1 MGVGERREREREQ
14 RRKDILESARKLL
27 VEQGLQATSVNRIAK
42 ECELGIGTIYFYFK
56 NKEEIFAALQ
66 EQGLEILYGK
76 VADAMLQTLECE
88 EKLKAA
94 STAYLDFSREC
105 SDYFDVINYFIT
117 SPSTFFPSALMMRIH
132 SKGASILSLVESAVV
147 EGNEQRRFNEPMP
160 RRYAIF
166 FWASLH
172 GLIAIRKMGKDTIL
186 EHEDYEDFYR
196 YCVERLIRG
205 IRI

>member
-14 RRKDILESARKLL
+14 RKRDILDAARKLL

-42 ECELGIGTIYFYFK
+42 ECELSIGTIYFYFK

-66 EQGLEILYGK
+66 EQGLDILYGR
-76 VADAMLQTLECE
+76 VADAMLQTLDCE

-94 STAYLDFSREC
+94 ASAYLDFSREC
-105 SDYFDVINYFIT
+105 RDYFEVIHYFIT
-117 SPSTFFPSALMMRIH
+117 SPSTFFPSALMIRIH

-147 EGNEQRRFNEPMP
+147 EGNQQHRFNEPVP

-172 GLIAIRKMGKDTIL
+172 GMISIRKMGKDTIL
-186 EHEDYEDFYR
+186 ENEDYQVFYP
-196 YCVERLIRG
+196 YCVERLIKG

>member
-14 RRKDILESARKLL
+14 RKKNILESARKLL

-66 EQGLEILYGK
+66 EQGLEILCGK
-76 VADAMLQTLECE
+76 VADAMLQTLDCE

-94 STAYLDFSREC
+94 SSAYLDFSREC
-105 SDYFDVINYFIT
+105 RDYFDVINYFIT

-147 EGNEQRRFNEPMP
+147 EGNQQRRFNEPMP

-172 GLIAIRKMGKDTIL
+172 GMISIRKMGKDTIL
-186 EHEDYEDFYR
+186 ENENYQDFYR